1 MLQSELIRIAL
12 VEDNVINQNTF
23 QQKVQQHA
31 NWKIIFIANNGDL
44 CLQELKGL
52 PAQNLPQIIFMDIE
66 MPVLNGIATIATGKV
81 LYPQV
86 HFIVL
91 SSFDDDDKIFE
102 AIKAGAEGYLLK
114 HENAATLKDAV
125 TNVLEFSGAP
135 LSPGIARKALQLLSK
150 TSSIKETEKV
160 SLPPEILSQREIEI
174 LQHTVNGLDA
184 KRIGDILNIS
194 VYTVRKHISNI
205 YEKLHVQSK
214 AQIMKLAHNNK
225 WFNL

>member
-1 MLQSELIRIAL
+1 MSSNNFIRIAL
-12 VEDNVINQNTF
+12 VEDNAVNRNTF
-23 QQKVQQHA
+23 QQKVQQLQ
-31 NWKIIFIANNGDL
+31 NWKIIFIATNGDE

-52 PAQNLPQIIFMDIE
+52 PAQALPQIIFMDIE
-66 MPVLNGIATIATGKV
+66 MPGLNGIQTIAAGKI
-81 LYPQV
+81 LYPQI

-91 SSFDDDDKIFE
+91 SAFDDDEKIFE
-102 AIKAGAEGYLLK
+102 AIKAGASGYLLK
-114 HENAATLKDAV
+114 HESAASLKDAV

-150 TSSIKETEKV
+150 SFQEKSTKEISS
-160 SLPPEILSQREIEI
+160 PPEILSEREKEI

-194 VYTVRKHISNI
+194 VFTVRKHIANI

-214 AQIMKLAHNNK
+214 AQIIKLAHNNK
-225 WFNL
+225 WFNF